1 MLDRTTFIG
10 PWAGVPIAWNDD
22 GTFDEENYRRD
33 VRACCEAGAPGVY
46 THGTTGEFYAVELDE
61 WRTVCTVTVE
71 ECREAGTPVL
81 LGVTSTY
88 TRGAVRRARIA
99 AELGADGIQ
108 VALPFWLPVAD
119 DEVVPFFQ
127 QVAEAAP
134 GLALSIYDTMRSKRA
149 LTLQQHRKIHQSVP
163 MYLMVKSMAGTIG
176 VSEEGCAALSELV
189 NVFVDE
195 SMWSQL
201 GPFGAIGCASANFY
215 MNPRYILRMFAAL
228 KAGDWERLGPMCT
241 KLEKMHAEAF
251 FGLLPESYHDTA
263 YDRLKG
269 HLVGFLRTSLS
280 NRGPY
285 PATSEEDVELIRDWC
300 RREFPEILE
309 L

>member
-71 ECREAGTPVL
+71 ECREAGIPVL

-163 MYLMVKSMAGTIG
+163 MYLMVKYPLAAGFPGG
-176 VSEEGCAALSELV
+176 VHAAHSTEGLASDSLLWLVFEQGARDAEEGGGGSIRR
-189 NVFVDE
+189 
-195 SMWSQL
+195 
-201 GPFGAIGCASANFY
+201 AI
-215 MNPRYILRMFAAL
+215 
-228 KAGDWERLGPMCT
+228 ER
-241 KLEKMHAEAF
+241 E
-251 FGLLPESYHDTA
+251 
-263 YDRLKG
+263 
-269 HLVGFLRTSLS
+269 
-280 NRGPY
+280 
-285 PATSEEDVELIRDWC
+285 
-300 RREFPEILE
+300 
-309 L
+309 